1 MVALILQI
9 PAFLFAI
16 VFHEAAHAWMALRFG
31 DTTAKDYGRLTL
43 NPLPHLDPLGT
54 VVMPLI
60 CAALGSVMFGWAKPV
75 PINARNF
82 QVAKMR
88 KAIFWS
94 SFAGPLAN
102 IILVVVGSF
111 VLAFCLARQPETPLA
126 PQVVSFARFFIN
138 INLVLAIFN
147 LIPLPPLDGSRMVG
161 AFLSYRQLVRYEIIG
176 QYSFFIFL
184 VLIFTPF
191 WSYVFIPFE
200 WGTSYLIHFF
210 YGLLS

>member
-1 MVALILQI
+1 MVTIILQI

-43 NPLPHLDPLGT
+43 NPLPHLDMLGT
-54 VVMPLI
+54 VIMPLI
-60 CAALGSVMFGWAKPV
+60 CAAIGSVMFGWAKPV
-75 PINARNF
+75 PINASNF
-82 QVAKMR
+82 KAAKMR

-111 VLAFCLARQPETPLA
+111 VLAFVLARSSEAALA
-126 PQVVSFARFFIN
+126 PQLVKFARFFIN

-161 AFLSYRQLVRYEIIG
+161 SFLSYQQLLRYEMIG

-184 VLIFTPF
+184 ILIFTPF

-200 WGTSYLIHFF
+200 WGTGFLIQFF
-210 YGLLS
+210 YTLLS